1 MLKNK
6 EIEEF
11 KNRRISYNM
20 AFLDTINKAEEV
32 KKISKKFLEDGN
44 NFKIKELNRRD
55 IDYSGKNF
63 FRMMEL
69 PDLLFI
75 RSCYIR
81 LLKRSISEAEEKLII
96 DNRVI
101 EGKRELFVKNIILSD
116 EFRSRHA
123 KKFKQKKLYAI
134 LKLTLFNALK
144 LFK

>member
-75 RSCYIR
+75 DRKS
-81 LLKRSISEAEEKLII
+81 
-96 DNRVI
+96 V
-101 EGKRELFVKNIILSD
+101 V
-116 EFRSRHA
+116 
-123 KKFKQKKLYAI
+123 
-134 LKLTLFNALK
+134 
-144 LFK
+144 